1 MLDWQNELKKKTT
14 SKTEECLFDNNTS
27 PAGTSKCKNY
37 GRLSQRAKSFL
48 STGGALKQVKKFPPP
63 RQLKEKKNLLF
74 LALWQ

>member
-37 GRLSQRAKSFL
+37 GRLS
-48 STGGALKQVKKFPPP
+48 
-63 RQLKEKKNLLF
+63 
-74 LALWQ
+74 